1 MNLPLL
7 MASLLAATLAV
18 QARAGASE
26 VEGKDDGGAVVL
38 PADKPVLFVAHAT
51 RMWDRGEVA
60 KAGITV
66 MVQEFLAQ
74 GWPVVYLNDFR
85 SAQFFSYLPPTLI
98 PTADIQSGEGRHKVR
113 VPTRHIFVTGGYAD
127 LDDGCA
133 RRTIID
139 ALTSA
144 YEVRLASGEARPGLV
159 LHLVLD
165 ALYHSPR
172 RTLEW
177 IDPASFFD
185 DYLTTLG
192 VGGVEHGL
200 QVAVYDEDRFVK
212 VVAPPAGLPQL
223 DLIVRV
229 TRTTSFL
236 RDPAG
241 HDRILNPLAAR
252 MTPDARASQEN

>member
-1 MNLPLL
+1 MTGAAAGRRLSGLAGL
-7 MASLLAATLAV
+7 CLLAAVLAV

-51 RMWDRGEVA
+51 RMWDRDEVA

-66 MVQEFLAQ
+66 MVREFLAQ

-85 SAQFFSYLPPTLI
+85 SAQFFSYLPAALT
-98 PTADIQSGEGRHKVR
+98 PTADIQSGEGHHKVR

-127 LDDGCA
+127 REDGCA
-133 RRTIID
+133 RRAVLD
-139 ALTSA
+139 ALASA
-144 YEVRLASGEARPGLV
+144 YAARLAAGEARPGLV
-159 LHLVLD
+159 LHLPLD

-172 RTLEW
+172 RTLEF
-177 IDPASFFD
+177 IDPSSFFD
-185 DYLTTLG
+185 DYLTTLS

-200 QVAVYDEDRFVK
+200 RVAVYDEDRFLK

-229 TRTTSFL
+229 TRSASFR

-241 HDRILNPLAAR
+241 YDRVLNPKGPVSR
-252 MTPDARASQEN
+252 